1 MHASRHSALLIRTE
15 RNYSNF
21 IHTSPCK
28 NSLRFAQYV
37 LIQFVQ
43 STPRT
48 NMFVKYS
55 SECTESGNLCETI
68 FALVSHRLN
77 VCGLIARCPCVG
89 RAFVTYKIHLIAAT
103 DYGYC
108 CWNSYQK
115 IRFLQFRHSQENAS
129 INLKGKRKGWN
140 HLMIRHKLCGNSK
153 HLQVLRW
160 YVQIINFINR

>member
-89 RAFVTYKIHLIAAT
+89 RAFVSYKIHLIAAT

-108 CWNSYQK
+108 CWNSYQT
-115 IRFLQFRHSQENAS
+115 IRFLQFT
-129 INLKGKRKGWN
+129 GKRKY